1 MILRRAFILIFM
13 LLSACVRK
21 EASTPPIADGDARQG
36 LATLK
41 KYECAVCHVIPGVR
55 GAQGYLGPSL
65 AAYQRN
71 LYIAGK
77 YPNTPA
83 YLIPWIM
90 DTPALAPLT
99 AMPSL
104 GLSVDEARDIAA
116 YLYTLH

>member
-1 MILRRAFILIFM
+1 MNWARASIFM
-13 LLSACVRK
+13 CVLLSACAREDIV
-21 EASTPPIADGDARQG
+21 SSQITNGDARQG

-55 GAQGYLGPSL
+55 GAQGYVGPSL

-77 YPNTPA
+77 YPNTPT

-90 DTPALAPLT
+90 DAPALAPLT

-104 GLSVDEARDIAA
+104 ELSADEARDIAA

>member
-1 MILRRAFILIFM
+1 MTLRHAFIFICT
-13 LLSACVRK
+13 LLSACVH
-21 EASTPPIADGDARQG
+21 EETSVPQITDGDARQG

-41 KYECAVCHVIPGVR
+41 KYECTVCHVIPGVR
-55 GAQGYLGPSL
+55 GAQGYVGPSL

-90 DTPALAPLT
+90 DAPALAPLT

>member
-1 MILRRAFILIFM
+1 MNLRHAFILICV
-13 LLSACVRK
+13 LLSACMREEVS
-21 EASTPPIADGDARQG
+21 APTITNGNAQQG
-36 LATLK
+36 LTALK
-41 KYECAVCHVIPGVR
+41 KYECTVCHVIPGVR
-55 GAQGYLGPSL
+55 GAQGYVGPSL

-90 DTPALAPLT
+90 DAPALAPLT

-116 YLYTLH
+116 YLYTLQ

>member
-1 MILRRAFILIFM
+1 MNLRHAFILICT
-13 LLSACVRK
+13 LLSACVH
-21 EASTPPIADGDARQG
+21 EETSAPQITDGDARQG

-41 KYECAVCHVIPGVR
+41 KYECTVCHVIPGVR
-55 GAQGYLGPSL
+55 GAQGYVGPSL

-90 DTPALAPLT
+90 DAPALAPLT

>member
-1 MILRRAFILIFM
+1 M
-13 LLSACVRK
+13 
-21 EASTPPIADGDARQG
+21 TNGDARRG

-55 GAQGYLGPSL
+55 GAQGYVGPSL

-77 YPNTPA
+77 YPNTSA

-104 GLSVDEARDIAA
+104 GLSVDEAHDIAA